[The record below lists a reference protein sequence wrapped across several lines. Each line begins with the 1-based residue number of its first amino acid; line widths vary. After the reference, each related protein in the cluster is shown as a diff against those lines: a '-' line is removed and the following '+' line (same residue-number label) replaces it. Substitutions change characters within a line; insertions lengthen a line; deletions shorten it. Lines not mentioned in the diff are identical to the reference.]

1 MIEVIVN
8 DETLSLVESCTVAS
22 LIRHLSIK
30 DKNTV
35 AVAVNDQV
43 VVRSNWNNHKL
54 CQRDKVM
61 MFAPIQ
67 GG

>member
-1 MIEVIVN
+1 MISIMVN
-8 DETLSLVESCTVAS
+8 DESLSLVDGCTVDA
-22 LIRHLSIK
+22 LIKHLSVK
-30 DKNTV
+30 DKNRI

-43 VVRSNWNNHKL
+43 VVRSNWSKYKL
-54 CQRDKVM
+54 SDKDKVM